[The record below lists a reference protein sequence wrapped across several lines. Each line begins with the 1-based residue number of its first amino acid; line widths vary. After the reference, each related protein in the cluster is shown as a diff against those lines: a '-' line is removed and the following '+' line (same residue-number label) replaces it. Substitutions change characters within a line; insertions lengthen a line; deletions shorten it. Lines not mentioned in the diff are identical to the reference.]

1 MAHCAGPMPRPAPR
15 VAPATTATCSC
26 SGVVNSPLYVGEV
39 ASDVDI
45 EGLGLLDGLDG
56 QAREERAELV
66 AWLLDQDFSVERIRK
81 AISAMLL
88 PAGRVIGDDGT
99 YVSAREICAET
110 GIDME
115 LLKRLQR
122 AFGLPR
128 VDDPDVAVYL
138 RADGEAAARAKLFV
152 DVGLR
157 PDQVVTVARVLGDG
171 LAQAAEVMRQAALE
185 AVLQPGVTELQ
196 IAQAYEALVR
206 QISPLLGPM
215 IEDLLRLQLR
225 HSLETEA
232 VNAAERAAGT
242 LPGARQVAVAFA
254 DLVGFTRLGEAVPAE
269 EHRARRVTPTSDDA
283 DQLWRGTR
291 TGRQAH
297 RWTVTSATRRK
308 RISPNA
314 SGMAPQLAPEC
325 CDGLQVCWRFVVMS
339 LCAHRSQPNRHV
351 GARRGRQT
359 PSGSI
364 VLSGER
370 KLHHADASEAH

>member
-1 MAHCAGPMPRPAPR
+1 MANCAGPMPRPAPR

-26 SGVVNSPLYVGEV
+26 SGVVISPLYVGEV

-171 LAQAAEVMRQAALE
+171 
-185 AVLQPGVTELQ
+185 PG
-196 IAQAYEALVR
+196 
-206 QISPLLGPM
+206 
-215 IEDLLRLQLR
+215 
-225 HSLETEA
+225 
-232 VNAAERAAGT
+232 
-242 LPGARQVAVAFA
+242 PGGGG
-254 DLVGFTRLGEAVPAE
+254 D
-269 EHRARRVTPTSDDA
+269 
-283 DQLWRGTR
+283 
-291 TGRQAH
+291 
-297 RWTVTSATRRK
+297 
-308 RISPNA
+308 A
-314 SGMAPQLAPEC
+314 SG
-325 CDGLQVCWRFVVMS
+325 
-339 LCAHRSQPNRHV
+339 
-351 GARRGRQT
+351 GA
-359 PSGSI
+359 
-364 VLSGER
+364 
-370 KLHHADASEAH
+370 